1 MAFFAGVVVL
11 GLLSADLHPTAITY
25 APLRQPFRGAELY
38 LDRDTAAA
46 HYEANHR
53 APWLSEITRHPQARW
68 LNGPVD
74 VAELPEVA
82 ARAHRQNKLLVLV
95 TYHIPN
101 RDCAGPGAGAA
112 SAEAYDAF
120 IGATIQALGPAKAA
134 IVVEPDAVAMDCFN
148 QARATLLKR
157 TVQRLTQAGH
167 HVFLDA
173 GHPQWHPTRQMAQR
187 LLKAGVNDAEGF
199 SVNVANR
206 QTTEDSYQWARKLSA
221 RLGGREFVIDTSRN
235 GAGPPPD
242 NEWCNPR
249 HEGFGGASDH
259 RRGRPAGP
267 GRPVV
272 DQTAGR
278 VRRCLRRRG
287 RLPVLARPRP
297 RPGPQ
302 RPPGLTYRVIESIAY
317 SKSPTQCWAGGT
329 LAAQHHRL
337 SGPA

>member
-148 QARATLLKR
+148 QAPPTLLKR

-249 HEGFGGASDH
+249 HEGLGEPPTTDVGDRPGLAALLWIKPPGESDGACGGEAGFQFSPDLA
-259 RRGRPAGP
+259 RGLVRNGRPG
-267 GRPVV
+267 
-272 DQTAGR
+272 
-278 VRRCLRRRG
+278 
-287 RLPVLARPRP
+287 
-297 RPGPQ
+297 
-302 RPPGLTYRVIESIAY
+302 
-317 SKSPTQCWAGGT
+317 
-329 LAAQHHRL
+329 
-337 SGPA
+337 